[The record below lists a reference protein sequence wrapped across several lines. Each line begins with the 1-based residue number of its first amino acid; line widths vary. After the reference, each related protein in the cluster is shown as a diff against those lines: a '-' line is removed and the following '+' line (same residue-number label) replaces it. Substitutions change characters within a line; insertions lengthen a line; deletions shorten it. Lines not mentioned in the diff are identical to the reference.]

1 MDNEKMMVNF
11 APGCEKAELVIRE
24 GAATPELAKKAP
36 IKANINGT
44 LGAPL
49 EYLKKRLQ
57 TNQFTQQRSYIEV
70 DREHVTIKLIINED
84 DEYNRG
90 TICGSLQID
99 ARFEKFG
106 INTSKAWQPAEL
118 GMFLKMNRSYFTDKK
133 TNMDLVTS
141 LMNFTATVNH
151 KIERSVN
158 EKGDRTDNFAQVVN
172 SNLPGSFKMKIPI
185 FKGMPSEEIE
195 VETFARVDGRDVSF
209 ILLSPGAEDTF
220 EDIRDKSIDAQLD
233 AIKEIA
239 PDIAIIEI

>member
-70 DREHVTIKLIINED
+70 DRENVTIKLTINED

-158 EKGDRTDNFAQVVN
+158 EKYFFYLEKSNISGHFNINFNRFSFASVN
-172 SNLPGSFKMKIPI
+172 SDTIYRISGI
-185 FKGMPSEEIE
+185 FVNI
-195 VETFARVDGRDVSF
+195 T
-209 ILLSPGAEDTF
+209 DTRCR
-220 EDIRDKSIDAQLD
+220 IY
-233 AIKEIA
+233 
-239 PDIAIIEI
+239 